1 MPFIERNGNYWP
13 KLEYVEPSKAA
24 SRASAEEDKQQIAE
38 AVATRLE
45 VLTVIQDVPDL
56 KAAC

>member
-1 MPFIERNGNYWP
+1 MPFNKRNRNCWP
-13 KLEYVEPSKAA
+13 KSEQVEPSEVA

-38 AVATRLE
+38 PDATRLE
-45 VLTVIQDVPDL
+45 VLRVIQDVLDL